1 MASGQWRVLS
11 AALTVS
17 IPITDAVADEFE
29 RKYRAAAVSRCT
41 KVEPAPG
48 TPSVPGGYLFGLTD
62 PTDPGDPC
70 TWELA
75 FESHARYGK
84 RDGRYLG
91 VTSKLEVGYTYS
103 QHVAFALAAYHTY
116 TRWSDVALCQDSLA
130 GEGDGVSAAGLSKH
144 GADGVSA
151 ELFVR
156 VLSRS
161 PGQPLAAAVAI
172 EPRWGRIDNLTGHQA
187 TGYGGQFKLLLDAPI
202 TEKLYAAVNVSYG
215 LGQQKLAIP
224 NAQWSRASFAVATV
238 AVSHEVYTAEKR
250 FIERIMVGAEGV
262 GVLPFN
268 GLVLN
273 HYDGYAFFFGP
284 TLGIGFQ
291 GDRFLSIVWLPQ
303 IAGHARFSK
312 FSGAR
317 DLDHGER
324 HELRVK
330 FATPF
335 SM

>member
-17 IPITDAVADEFE
+17 IPITDVVADEFE
-29 RKYRAAAVSRCT
+29 RKNRAAAVSRCT

-48 TPSVPGGYLFGLTD
+48 TPSVPSGYLFGLTD

-91 VTSKLEVGYTYS
+91 VTTKTEIGYTYS
-103 QHVAFALAAYHTY
+103 QDVAFAVAVYHTY
-116 TRWSDVALCQDSLA
+116 TRWSDVSLCQESLA
-130 GEGDGVSAAGLSKH
+130 GEGDGVSAAKLSRHGSDGL
-144 GADGVSA
+144 SA

-161 PGQPLAAAVAI
+161 PGQPLAATVSI

-187 TGYGGQFKLLLDAPI
+187 TGYGGQFKLLMDAPI
-202 TEKLYAAVNVSYG
+202 TNGLYAAVNVSYG
-215 LGQQKLAIP
+215 LGQQKIAIA
-224 NAQWSRASFAVATV
+224 NAQWSRASFAA
-238 AVSHEVYTAEKR
+238 ASAALSSEVYVAEKR
-250 FIERIMVGAEGV
+250 FIERVMVGVEGV
-262 GVLPFN
+262 GVMPFN
-268 GLVLN
+268 GLLLN
-273 HYDGYAFFFGP
+273 KYDGYAFFFGP
-284 TLGIGFQ
+284 TVGIGFR

-303 IAGHARFSK
+303 LTGHARFSK

-335 SM
+335 SL